1 MSKQKKLRFL
11 VYIPALLITVITL
24 YPMLWTL
31 SASFS
36 TKTQIGRAS
45 LIPVGF
51 TLKHYKTLFLEES
64 FFLFIGNTLV
74 YAVLTTII
82 QLFLNSMAAYSLA
95 RLRYPGRNLLLMVF
109 LSTMMV
115 PFTVILVPLY
125 LLISKM
131 GVTNSYWALILPS
144 MATGYGIF
152 MLHQFY
158 LGIPGELEDA
168 GSIDGL
174 GYFGRYMNIII
185 PLSKPI
191 MLALG
196 LFTFIGCWNNM
207 LWPLIVNTSPRWWV
221 ITVGLKAFQNN
232 RSTDWN
238 AVLTGAAVSMI
249 PIAILFVFFQKH
261 LVEGIK
267 MSGMKL

>member
-1 MSKQKKLRFL
+1 MVNQIKPNRGMTPSRKREMLFGYL
-11 VYIPALLITVITL
+11 FAAPALICIFVFVFWPVIQAISLSL
-24 YPMLWTL
+24 YDYDVV
-31 SASFS
+31 S
-36 TKTQIGRAS
+36 TK
-45 LIPVGF
+45 
-51 TLKHYKTLFLEES
+51 E
-64 FFLFIGNTLV
+64 FIGIKNFISMFSDHKWTNALDKTV
-74 YAVLTTII
+74 KYAV
-82 QLFLNSMAAYSLA
+82 M
-95 RLRYPGRNLLLMVF
+95 
-109 LSTMMV
+109 
-115 PFTVILVPLY
+115 VPLY

-221 ITVGLKAFQNN
+221 ITVGLKSFQNN